1 MDIEA
6 IQILAN
12 SGANVILLAGGSF
25 AVRFLLNQIA
35 EQKKEI
41 QGLQERILAKETDND
56 KKQNGM
62 LRTLIEMTHKD
73 SRQLATLVANNT
85 EAINRFNDSQNEL
98 IRSQNV
104 LIKAVE
110 ALTSRVLAI
119 EETIKVFNRSK

>member
-1 MDIEA
+1 MDIETMK
-6 IQILAN
+6 
-12 SGANVILLAGGSF
+12 LLAEGGTPLVLMVVGTA
-25 AVRFLLNQIA
+25 AVRYLMTQIA

-41 QGLQERILAKETDND
+41 QVLQERILAKETDND

-119 EETIKVFNRSK
+119 EETIKAFRSK